1 MVAVQVVATEEVV
14 TVVVVRVV
22 AMEVVAL
29 LEVDTVVVAMVAMV
43 EVTAAH
49 RVVATVVEV
58 VMVEEEVN
66 RIFKLCLVS
75 YLLVLTVTV
84 IVIY

>member
-1 MVAVQVVATEEVV
+1 
-14 TVVVVRVV
+14 
-22 AMEVVAL
+22 
-29 LEVDTVVVAMVAMV
+29 VDTVVVAMVAMV

-75 YLLVLTVTV
+75 YLLVLTV